1 MSESVQ
7 INSSNCQKAIKYIL
21 MALIT
26 FIAVRYIPDISL
38 QNKEIIMISVVSS
51 ITFVLL
57 DMISPSIKINIKST
71 KVTNIP

>member
-7 INSSNCQKAIKYIL
+7 INASNCQKAIKYIL

-26 FIAVRYIPDISL
+26 FIAVRYIPDLPI

-57 DMISPSIKINIKST
+57 DMISPSIKVNVNSS
-71 KVTNIP
+71 KVPNTP